1 MSTSAASP
9 IPNSRWYRV
18 GILLFLIYLVC
29 FADRS
34 NIGVAAP
41 SMVAELQLS
50 GTVTGLLLSAFFW
63 GYVIT
68 QLPGG
73 WMANRVGA
81 KRVIVGAL
89 IIVGIT
95 GCLTGLVH
103 DIQHLMAVRFVMG
116 LAEGVVWPSFAVM
129 FVNWFPGS
137 ERGRAVSLAQYALP
151 VSSVIMA
158 PLAGWMIR
166 EFSWQHMFVMQGIP
180 AFVLAAVFALVASED
195 PATDKRIS
203 KAERDHIVAGRS
215 VATVETGKFAD
226 VLRNPLIWG
235 FCATYFLWI
244 TGMYAFS
251 MWVPTV
257 IKQLAN
263 SGIETVGWL
272 TALPYVFATLG
283 MYLVARMADRSSIS
297 RGWYVVGALS
307 LAGVSL
313 LVQHSVASSV
323 TWSMVMLV
331 LTGVGIYS
339 AMGAWWSWALAN
351 VPRNQAG
358 PSIGLI
364 NLFGNFGGICGPL
377 LVGMAARGGAASEGF
392 YMVGVALLIGA
403 CLALVLAIKVPRP
416 LQATSAEPHL
426 TH

>member
-1 MSTSAASP
+1 MSRDTAFP
-9 IPNSRWYRV
+9 IAKSRWYRV

-41 SMVAELQLS
+41 EMVKELQLS

-63 GYVIT
+63 GYVVT

-73 WMANRVGA
+73 WMASRIGA
-81 KRVIVGAL
+81 KRVIIGAL
-89 IIVGIT
+89 VVVGTT

-103 DIQHLMAVRFVMG
+103 DIEHLLAVRFVMG
-116 LAEGVVWPSFAVM
+116 LAEGVVWPAFAVM
-129 FVNWFPGS
+129 FVNWFPSS

-166 EFSWQHMFVMQGIP
+166 EFSWQHMFVMQALP
-180 AFVLAAVFALVASED
+180 AFLLAAVFAFVASED

-203 KAERDHIVAGRS
+203 QRERDYILTGRVS
-215 VATVETGKFAD
+215 ATVENGRFAD

-251 MWVPTV
+251 MWVPTA
-257 IKQLAN
+257 IKQMAN

-272 TALPYVFATLG
+272 TALPYFFATLG
-283 MYLVARMADRSSIS
+283 MYLIARHADRSRFS
-297 RGWYVVGALS
+297 RGWFVVGALT
-307 LAGVSL
+307 LAGCAL
-313 LVQHSVASSV
+313 LLQHFVNGSVV
-323 TWSMVMLV
+323 LSMILLT

-377 LVGMAARGGAASEGF
+377 LVGIASRGGTASEGF
-392 YMVGVALLIGA
+392 YMVGIALLIGA
-403 CLALVLAIKVPRP
+403 SIALLLTLKVPSQLAQSDAAPR
-416 LQATSAEPHL
+416 L